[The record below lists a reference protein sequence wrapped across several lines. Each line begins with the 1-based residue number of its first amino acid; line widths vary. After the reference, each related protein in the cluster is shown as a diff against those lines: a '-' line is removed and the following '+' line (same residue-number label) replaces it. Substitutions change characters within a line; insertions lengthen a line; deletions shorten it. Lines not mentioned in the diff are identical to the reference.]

1 MTTAAAEFTIE
12 ESDALREMI
21 YEAQL
26 ESEARRER
34 GEPFPGDAPAM

>member
-1 MTTAAAEFTIE
+1 MIDDGADLTIE
-12 ESDALREMI
+12 EAGVLREMI

-34 GEPFPGDAPAM
+34 GEPMPDDTATM